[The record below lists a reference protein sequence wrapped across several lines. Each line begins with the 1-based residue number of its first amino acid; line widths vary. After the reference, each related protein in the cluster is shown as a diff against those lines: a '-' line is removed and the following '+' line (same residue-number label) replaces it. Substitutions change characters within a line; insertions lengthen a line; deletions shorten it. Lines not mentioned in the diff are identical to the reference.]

1 MRDIDG
7 GEKRTQES
15 REDANRGAES
25 NGAPELVDFAKAFGR
40 ICEAELPFS
49 PQDESEDQYAD
60 AALAGGGL
68 LMRSRRKDGRG
79 RFDGCRVGAKK
90 MRLGVKQHA
99 GGKAEANKK
108 NCDGERLGGDCSEE
122 IGGPRQRWPIRG
134 A

>member
-15 REDANRGAES
+15 REDANRSAKS
-25 NGAPELVDFAKAFGR
+25 NGAPELVDLAKAFGR
-40 ICEAELPFS
+40 IREPELPFP

-60 AALAGGGL
+60 AALAEGGL
-68 LMRSRRKDGRG
+68 LMRSRRKDARG
-79 RFDGCRVGAKK
+79 RFDGGRVGAKK
-90 MRLGVKQHA
+90 MLLGAKQHV

-122 IGGPRQRWPIRG
+122 TGGPRQRWPICG